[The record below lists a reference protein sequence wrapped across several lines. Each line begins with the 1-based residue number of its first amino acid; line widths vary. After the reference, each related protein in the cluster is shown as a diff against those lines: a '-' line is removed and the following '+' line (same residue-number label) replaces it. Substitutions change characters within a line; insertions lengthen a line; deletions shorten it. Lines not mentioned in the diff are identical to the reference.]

1 MTTAPTVYTQFGYTL
16 ALAERSLTAVLQ
28 DHLAERG
35 VRPETWYALQ
45 LLTVR
50 GPVLERELLA
60 ADLAS
65 SRALNP
71 DSTRAL
77 LARLE
82 AEGLIRVDHEIEL
95 TDDGRA
101 LHRSLRE
108 YVAIPRDR
116 LLSQFDVEHRDHRAY
131 AAGNRRGRRRLTR
144 VTRPGARPGCP
155 TPTAGPS
162 RTGPAR
168 RRKRGRRSALASAAR
183 LPGPLDPPAARVLDA
198 LIGAARA

>member
-16 ALAERSLTAVLQ
+16 ALAERTLTAVLR

-50 GPVLERELLA
+50 GPVLEREVLA

-71 DSTRAL
+71 DSTREL

-82 AEGLIRVDHEIEL
+82 AEGLIRGDREIEL

-116 LLSQFDVEHRDHRAY
+116 LLSQFDVEDIETTVHTLRAI
-131 AAGNRRGRRRLTR
+131 AQRAG
-144 VTRPGARPGCP
+144 A
-155 TPTAGPS
+155 
-162 RTGPAR
+162 
-168 RRKRGRRSALASAAR
+168 
-183 LPGPLDPPAARVLDA
+183 
-198 LIGAARA
+198 